1 MELARVRV
9 ISLKH
14 KKSLFLNKLFAS
26 RLREGIGKWRQI
38 NHQPFPG
45 ASGNFNPSPVRSLGP
60 RSVLSSVSQT
70 QSPAAGRGSRGSRK
84 MPPSVDPA
92 AEKLL
97 CSSLPHTISVKPSS
111 IFKHSLFRIS
121 FLCSSF
127 FFKLGEG
134 KKNKVSNCILYFC
147 RKEMNHFKAEL
158 IYWINIYL
166 GIWEL

>member
-26 RLREGIGKWRQI
+26 RLREGMGKWRQI

-45 ASGNFNPSPVRSLGP
+45 ASGNFSPSPVRSLGP
-60 RSVLSSVSQT
+60 RSVLSSESQT

-84 MPPSVDPA
+84 TPPSVDPA
-92 AEKLL
+92 AAKLV

-127 FFKLGEG
+127 FLNLEKERKTRLATVSCISAG
-134 KKNKVSNCILYFC
+134 KKWTTSRRSWFT
-147 RKEMNHFKAEL
+147 
-158 IYWINIYL
+158 
-166 GIWEL
+166 G